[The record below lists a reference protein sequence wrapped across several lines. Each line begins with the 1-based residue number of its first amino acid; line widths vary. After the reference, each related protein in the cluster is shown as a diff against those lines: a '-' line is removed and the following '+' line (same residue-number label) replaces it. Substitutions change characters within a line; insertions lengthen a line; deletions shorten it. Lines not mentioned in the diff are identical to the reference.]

1 MIGKALVVVL
11 LAVVV
16 YQTLQIQ
23 EYKQQLEKPSYE
35 AAIIN
40 ENLKASSNAATEY
53 SGTTTT
59 VPYSTFTSKHYDII
73 LNILGGDQSRLFS
86 TKFGPKDVNQTITVE
101 KYTMDASHFH
111 RGQADVVVFPTSNEE
126 VSNIMALCVNE
137 RIPIVAQGTLTGLE
151 GSAVPY
157 EGGVAINMRLMRS
170 VVHLYEEDLQV
181 QVQAGIKKSELNE
194 YLEKKGLMFAVDPG
208 SDSSIGG
215 QLSTGASGTL
225 SIAHGT
231 IRENVIQLKVV
242 LPDEKGTIITTKSR
256 ALKSST
262 GFDLTHLFI
271 GSEGLL
277 GIIVEA
283 TLKVVAKPSKVLA
296 SRVIFNTISEAAKTV
311 IEIKS
316 RGVSQ
321 MARCEL
327 INKYG
332 ILAVNKLFNRT
343 YEIKPTLF
351 FEFHGSDEAS
361 LKVSSTIVQEIAQKH
376 NGYGY
381 LATTDENE
389 QKEVWHARRNVY
401 YAAFRLKEGK
411 KGDVK
416 LYVTDV
422 CVPISKLAEIIEVS
436 EKEIVEFNE
445 KQTKEGNFTLP
456 PAIVGHVADGNFHFM
471 IPYLE
476 SNKQELEAILQFN
489 DKLVK
494 RAIQLEG
501 TCSGEHGV
509 GIGKQDGLSIEHS
522 PAAVEV
528 MRTIKKA
535 IDKNQVLNR
544 GKVFPCCN

>member
-1 MIGKALVVVL
+1 
-11 LAVVV
+11 
-16 YQTLQIQ
+16 
-23 EYKQQLEKPSYE
+23 
-35 AAIIN
+35 
-40 ENLKASSNAATEY
+40 
-53 SGTTTT
+53 
-59 VPYSTFTSKHYDII
+59 
-73 LNILGGDQSRLFS
+73 
-86 TKFGPKDVNQTITVE
+86 
-101 KYTMDASHFH
+101 
-111 RGQADVVVFPTSNEE
+111 
-126 VSNIMALCVNE
+126 MALCVRNKL
-137 RIPIVAQGTLTGLE
+137 PITAQGTLTGLE

-157 EGGVAINMRLMRS
+157 EGGIVVNMRLMRS
-170 VVHLYEEDLQV
+170 VVKLYEEDLQV
-181 QVQAGIKKSELNE
+181 RVQTGMKKTELNE

-283 TLKVVAKPSKVLA
+283 TLKVVSKPSKVLA
-296 SRVIFNTISEAAKTV
+296 SRVIFNTISDAAKTV
-311 IEIKS
+311 IEMKS

-332 ILAVNKLFNRT
+332 IIAVNTLFNRT
-343 YEIKPTLF
+343 FEAKPTLF
-351 FEFHGSDEAS
+351 LEFHGSDENS
-361 LKVSSTIVQEIAQKH
+361 LKVSSGIAKEIAEKH
-376 NGYGY
+376 GGYDY

-401 YAAFRLKEGK
+401 YAAFRLKQGK

-422 CVPISKLAEIIEVS
+422 CVPISKLAQIVELS
-436 EKEIVEFNE
+436 EKDVVEFNE
-445 KQTKEGNFTLP
+445 KQELAGNFTLP
-456 PAIVGHVADGNFHFM
+456 PAIVGHVGDGNFHFM

-476 SNKQELEAILQFN
+476 SNKQELQTILEFN
-489 DKLVK
+489 DVLVK
-494 RAIQLEG
+494 RAIEVGG

-509 GIGKQDGLSIEHS
+509 GIGKQGGLSLEHS
-522 PAAVEV
+522 PEV
-528 MRTIKKA
+528 IELMRTIKKS
-535 IDKNQVLNR
+535 IDKSEVLNK
-544 GKVFPCCN
+544 GKVFECCE